1 MRWIHLLI
9 LGAIQGLTEFLPISS
24 DGHLALAQILLGIS
38 EDNLAITV
46 ALHSGTL
53 LAVIVYFR
61 RDLWRLARSLPAM
74 FSGGAVGDRRLLVA
88 IVVGS
93 VPTAVIGILLKHPT
107 ETLSA
112 SLWAIGGFLVV
123 SGAWNWVVV
132 WKTRA
137 AGPTR
142 GLDEIRVRDAVVIG
156 VVQGLAVMPGL
167 SRSGSTIG
175 MGSLLGLSREAA
187 ARYSFLLSLP
197 AVGGALLL
205 EAKDISAIPT
215 DAIGPVLLGSAVSF
229 AVGLAA
235 LAILFR
241 ILRKGRF
248 EIFAFYCLALATAVF
263 FAAMSGSSTR
273 GKVDGHAGDDRHVIT
288 R

>member
-1 MRWIHLLI
+1 MRWIHLLV

-24 DGHLALAQILLGIS
+24 DGHLALAQLLLGIS

-53 LAVIVYFR
+53 FAVIVYFR
-61 RDLWRLARSLPAM
+61 RDLWRLASALPAM
-74 FSGGAVGDRRLLVA
+74 ISGGAIGDRRLLAA
-88 IVVGS
+88 IVAGS
-93 VPTAVIGILLKHPT
+93 VPTAIIGLLLKGPT
-107 ETLSA
+107 ETLSK
-112 SLWAIGGFLVV
+112 SLWAIGGFLIL

-132 WKTRA
+132 RKTRA
-137 AGPTR
+137 AGATR
-142 GLDEIRVRDAVVIG
+142 SLDEVSVRDALAIG

-175 MGSLLGLSREAA
+175 MGNLLGLSREAA

-205 EAKDISAIPT
+205 EAKDISSFPQEQL
-215 DAIGPVLLGSAVSF
+215 GPVILGSVVSF
-229 AVGLAA
+229 AVGLGA

-241 ILRKGRF
+241 VLRAGRF
-248 EIFAFYCLALATAVF
+248 EYFAFYCWALATAVF
-263 FAAMSGSSTR
+263 FAAAFSPSPASP
-273 GKVDGHAGDDRHVIT
+273 
-288 R
+288 

>member
-1 MRWIHLLI
+1 MRWIHLLL

-24 DGHLALAQILLGIS
+24 DGHLALAQILLGIK

-61 RDLWRLARSLPAM
+61 ADLWRLARSLPEIAG
-74 FSGGAVGDRRLLVA
+74 GGAAGDRRLLVA
-88 IVVGS
+88 IVAGS
-93 VPTAVIGILLKHPT
+93 VPTAIIGIALKGPT
-107 ETLSA
+107 EHLST
-112 SLWAIGGFLVV
+112 SLWAIGGFLIL
-123 SGAWNWVVV
+123 SGAWNWAVV
-132 WKTRA
+132 WKTRQA
-137 AGPTR
+137 SPTR
-142 GLDEIRVRDAVVIG
+142 PIGEIRLRDALCIG

-175 MGSLLGLSREAA
+175 MGSLLGISREAA

-205 EAKDISAIPT
+205 EAKDISHFPSEQL
-215 DAIGPVLLGSAVSF
+215 GPVILGSVVSF
-229 AVGLAA
+229 GVGLGA

-241 ILRKGRF
+241 VLRSGRF
-248 EIFAFYCLALATAVF
+248 EYFAFYCWALATAVF
-263 FAAMSGSSTR
+263 FAALSPR
-273 GKVDGHAGDDRHVIT
+273 AF
-288 R
+288 